1 MNDSP
6 APAPGSVAAAP
17 DSGAAAAT
25 SPDRLA
31 ADLRTAVGALVRAT
45 RSEDRLAPIPAA
57 VLDLL
62 DLHGALTTAE
72 LAAGRGVRHQTMAAT
87 VKELTAAGHLAAGD
101 DPSDARKKVLR
112 LTAAGKAAIE
122 QDRRHRVGL
131 LSRALADTLDDA
143 ERRELA
149 SALTLLGRVTAA
161 LAESGAAPRADR
173 GPVTGAW

>member
-6 APAPGSVAAAP
+6 DPAATA
-17 DSGAAAAT
+17 SGADAA
-25 SPDRLA
+25 PDRLA
-31 ADLRTAVGALVRAT
+31 ADLRAAVGALVRAT

-62 DLHGALTTAE
+62 DARGALTTAE

-101 DPSDARKKVLR
+101 DPSDARKKVLT
-112 LTAAGKAAIE
+112 LTAAGKAALE
-122 QDRRHRVGL
+122 EDRRHRVAL
-131 LSRALADTLDDA
+131 LSRTLADTLDAA
-143 ERRELA
+143 ERAELA
-149 SALTLLGRVTAA
+149 RALTLLDRVTAA
-161 LAESGAAPRADR
+161 LAEHGAAPRTDR